1 MGADVC
7 GKVAKSRVAD
17 KGKSVCSDFDRDSSG
32 WSNYS
37 TYTVGNFLYFA
48 HFEFFLGLSDI

>member
-17 KGKSVCSDFDRDSSG
+17 KGKSVCRDFDRDSSG

-37 TYTVGNFLYFA
+37 TYTVTNI
-48 HFEFFLGLSDI
+48 EFVRRVSIKRGRF